1 MNILLVYY
9 WDPWWIGAS
18 CRKAISKRHHV
29 EFFDLAQTP
38 SYKTRLGKS
47 LCLGRRTDV
56 SRVISQCSREPDV
69 VIEIDGYGSFHL
81 GGYRSLGIPTAYW
94 AIDSHINLDFQRNIA
109 PDFDFVFVAQKDY
122 INSFR
127 KVADNVSWL
136 PLAVDPEIHRRY
148 TSDKQ
153 FDIGY
158 VGSFYD
164 PERLAGHSKL
174 AAFWLSRT
182 AFRKRMRLLTHLSAK
197 YNLVVSNNAWGENL
211 AKVYNLCKIG
221 FNQSIGGDLNL
232 RVFEVMSSGTMLLT
246 DRIGNGLAELF
257 EDREHLV
264 TYTARDLDSLVDY
277 YLENEP
283 EREKIA
289 NQGQRVV
296 REKHTYEVRT
306 NEMLAKLALGKTFEC
321 YSPPHT

>member
-9 WDPWWIGAS
+9 WDPRWIGAS
-18 CRKAISKRHHV
+18 CQKVLSQRHHV
-29 EFFDLAQTP
+29 EFFDLGQTP
-38 SYKTRLGKS
+38 GYTTRLGKS
-47 LCLGRRTDV
+47 LCLGRRADV
-56 SRVISQCSREPDV
+56 SSAISQCSREPDV

-81 GGYRSLGIPTAYW
+81 TGYRSLGIPTAYW

-109 PDFDFVFVAQKDY
+109 PDFDYIFVAQKDY
-122 INSFR
+122 MNSFR
-127 KVADNVSWL
+127 QVADDVSWL
-136 PLAVDPEIHRRY
+136 PLAVDPEIHRRF
-148 TSDKQ
+148 TVDKQ

-164 PERLAGHSKL
+164 PVWLAGHSKL

-182 AFRKRMRLLTHLSAK
+182 AFKERMRLLTHLSAK

-232 RVFEVMSSGTMLLT
+232 RVFEVISSGTMLLT
-246 DRIGNGLAELF
+246 DRIGNGLTELF
-257 EDREHLV
+257 GDREHLV
-264 TYTARDLDSLVDY
+264 TYSARDLDDLVDY
-277 YLENEP
+277 YLENES

-289 NQGQRVV
+289 DQGQQIV
-296 REKHTYEVRT
+296 RKKHTYEVRMD
-306 NEMLAKLALGKTFEC
+306 EMLAKLTRGRTFQSYE
-321 YSPPHT
+321 PAHT